1 MTINI
6 MYNVLLHHIC
16 QDLLYFNNISIFLF
30 LAKIRNIME
39 DVKILFGKRL
49 RELRKRNNMTQEKLA
64 EIIGIEPRNILKIE
78 NGKSFPRISTMQK
91 IMEIFDCKASDL
103 FEFEHLDDIS
113 VVREKLI
120 NKINNDEN
128 FTRMVYKLIK

>member
-1 MTINI
+1 
-6 MYNVLLHHIC
+6 MYNILLHHIC

-64 EIIGIEPRNILKIE
+64 EIIGIEPRNI
-78 NGKSFPRISTMQK
+78 
-91 IMEIFDCKASDL
+91 
-103 FEFEHLDDIS
+103 
-113 VVREKLI
+113 
-120 NKINNDEN
+120 
-128 FTRMVYKLIK
+128 

>member
-1 MTINI
+1 
-6 MYNVLLHHIC
+6 MYNILLHHIS

-103 FEFEHLDDIS
+103 FEFEHLDDII

>member
-1 MTINI
+1 MTLVFFSF
-6 MYNVLLHHIC
+6 M
-16 QDLLYFNNISIFLF
+16 
-30 LAKIRNIME
+30 AKIKNIME

-91 IMEIFDCKASDL
+91 IMEIFDCKAADL

>member
-6 MYNVLLHHIC
+6 MYNILSHHIC

-78 NGKSFPRISTMQK
+78 MVNLFREFRQ
-91 IMEIFDCKASDL
+91 CKRL
-103 FEFEHLDDIS
+103 W
-113 VVREKLI
+113 
-120 NKINNDEN
+120 N
-128 FTRMVYKLIK
+128 F

>member
-1 MTINI
+1 MTLVFFSFMN
-6 MYNVLLHHIC
+6 
-16 QDLLYFNNISIFLF
+16 
-30 LAKIRNIME
+30 KIRNIME

-103 FEFEHLDDIS
+103 FEFEHLDDIN

>member
-1 MTINI
+1 
-6 MYNVLLHHIC
+6 MYNILLHHIC
-16 QDLLYFNNISIFLF
+16 QDLLYFNNISIFLL

-103 FEFEHLDDIS
+103 FEFEHLDFQLKMLKFLS
-113 VVREKLI
+113 YLKSFCYL
-120 NKINNDEN
+120 N
-128 FTRMVYKLIK
+128 